1 MRTIVLI
8 TESSN
13 ACAYGVGTYSAQLKL
28 CLQSSPEF
36 DLRVVHIVS
45 GEDKEAT
52 VRFEENGTTIV
63 IPKGSYYTAD
73 KDDTFQKGVA
83 RLLRRYIHDGAIF
96 HFNFHHH
103 LPLARLI
110 KQYFPHSPRIY
121 TIHYQNWT
129 FRTKG
134 LLAALEET
142 LQRIEAPDRSLDEQL
157 LCDSFFEE
165 RDMFASV
172 DQIVCLSQYTADVVR
187 QVFQV
192 ESSKLTV
199 IHNGIEAVPNAP
211 NGQRGMTDPMLLYVG
226 RVHEDKGIIELVQ
239 AFKQV
244 LHHYPTSKLFIVGD
258 GVFTAAMKEAKG
270 AWGQIIFTGKLER
283 DEVYEMYHAATIGVL
298 PSYSEQCSYTAIEM
312 MMFGLPIVGV
322 RTTGLTEM
330 LADGENGLSIPLE
343 REGDKGRVSVVALS
357 EALITAIANR
367 DKLTKGRLSYEKRYT
382 LEQMGNGYRSLYN
395 RLLS

>member
-13 ACAYGVGTYSAQLKL
+13 ACAYGVGTYSTQLKL
-28 CLQSSPEF
+28 CFQTSPEF
-36 DLRVVHIVS
+36 NLKVVHIVS
-45 GEDKEAT
+45 GENQEDMIH
-52 VRFEENGTTIV
+52 FEEDGTIV
-63 IPKGSYYTAD
+63 IPKGQYYTVD
-73 KDDTFQKGVA
+73 KDDAFQKGIV
-83 RLLRRYIHDGAIF
+83 RLLRRYIHDGAVF

-103 LPLARLI
+103 LPLARLVGL
-110 KQYFPHSPRIY
+110 YFPNSPKIY

-142 LQRIEAPDRSLDEQL
+142 LRRIKAPDRSLDEQL
-157 LCDSFFEE
+157 LCDSVFEE
-165 RDMFASV
+165 RDIFASV

-199 IHNGIEAVPNAP
+199 IHNGIEDVPNTP
-211 NGQRGMTDPMLLYVG
+211 NEQRGMTDPMLLYVG

-258 GVFTAAMKEAKG
+258 GVFSAAMKEAKG

-330 LADGENGLSIPLE
+330 LIDGENGLSIPLE
-343 REGDKGRVSVVALS
+343 REENKGRISVEALS
-357 EALITAIANR
+357 EALIKAIANK
-367 DKLTKGRLSYEKRYT
+367 DKLTKGRQCYEKGYT
-382 LEQMGNGYRSLYN
+382 LEQMGNDYRTLYSK
-395 RLLS
+395 LLS